1 MAEFFLNALV
11 FIVIIVLLA
20 VAGYVIVLLGTT
32 PGKIARR
39 RGHPQAD
46 AINVCSWLGVVFIFS
61 FFVLWPIALIWAYT
75 RPPRMVTPGEPAAG
89 ESGEADSF
97 GQLKARLDALEERV
111 GQLALEQ
118 GGQS

>member
-1 MAEFFLNALV
+1 MAEFLLNALV
-11 FIVIIVLLA
+11 FVVIIVLLA
-20 VAGYVIVLLGTT
+20 VTGYIVVLLGTT

-75 RPPRMVTPGEPAAG
+75 RPPGRVPPGEG
-89 ESGEADSF
+89 EEADSD
-97 GQLKARLDALEERV
+97 GQFRARLEALEEKVR
-111 GQLALEQ
+111 QLATEQ

>member
-61 FFVLWPIALIWAYT
+61 FFVLWPVALIWAYT
-75 RPPRMVTPGEPAAG
+75 RPAEEAK
-89 ESGEADSF
+89 SGEADSF
-97 GQLKARLDALEERV
+97 GQIRARLDALEERV
-111 GQLALEQ
+111 RQMAPEK